1 MPEHPSTL
9 AEQVVAAM
17 LRDDRATV
25 SLGMQVESVSAGA
38 SCVTMAVR
46 EDMLN
51 GFATCHGGFIFA
63 LADSAFAFACNSR
76 NQQTVAAG
84 CQIDYLRPARAGDIL
99 RARAME
105 RVAGSRLGLYD
116 VTVTNQQDETVALFR
131 GRSCRVKGTVL
142 DVFREQPT
150 DLPGPNSE
158 QHAQGKI
165 L

>member
-1 MPEHPSTL
+1 MPEHPPSL

-38 SCVTMAVR
+38 SCVSMAIR

-76 NQQTVAAG
+76 NHQTVAAG

-99 RARAME
+99 RARATE
-105 RVAGSRLGLYD
+105 HTVGSRLGLYD
-116 VTVTNQQDETVALFR
+116 VTVTNQQNETVALFR
-131 GRSCRVKGTVL
+131 GRSYRVEGTIL
-142 DVFREQPT
+142 DK
-150 DLPGPNSE
+150 
-158 QHAQGKI
+158 GKI
-165 L
+165 I